1 MTPPEL
7 SADTLKEGR
16 QTLEVMARPN
26 VFAMVVALLALVGVG
41 VLIWFDHADRSREAT
56 AQVEVMRGMLKQ
68 LETMDRR
75 LERVE
80 RYLAD
85 GRRGSLPALGPALDR
100 EQ

>member
-16 QTLEVMARPN
+16 QTLEALARPN

-41 VLIWFDHADRSREAT
+41 VLIWFDRTDRSREAT

-68 LETMDRR
+68 LDKMDRR

-80 RYLAD
+80 RYLAEKRQ
-85 GRRGSLPALGPALDR
+85 GALPAIQHEL
-100 EQ
+100 EQEQ